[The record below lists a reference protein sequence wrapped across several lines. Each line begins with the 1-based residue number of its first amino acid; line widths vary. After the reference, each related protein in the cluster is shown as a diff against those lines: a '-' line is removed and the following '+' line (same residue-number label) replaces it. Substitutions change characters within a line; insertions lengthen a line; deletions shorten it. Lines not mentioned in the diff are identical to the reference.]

1 MKREKVKVGL
11 IDYSFVNSMSDKG
24 RMTGEWL
31 AHCLAILF
39 RSLQVYLIEL
49 VLLYYYRIAI

>member
-24 RMTGEWL
+24 MIGEWL
-31 AHCLAILF
+31 AHCQAY
-39 RSLQVYLIEL
+39 S
-49 VLLYYYRIAI
+49 VLESASVFNRADIKYYIITG